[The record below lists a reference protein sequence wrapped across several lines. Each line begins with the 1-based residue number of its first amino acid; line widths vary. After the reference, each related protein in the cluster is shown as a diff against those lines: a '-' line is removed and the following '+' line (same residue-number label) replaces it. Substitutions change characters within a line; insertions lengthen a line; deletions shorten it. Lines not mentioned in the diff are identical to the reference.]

1 MTGRIKR
8 DFLTVTDFSKEEL
21 RANLDL
27 AIEIKAKSKEGNNLD
42 ILKGGVGALIFH
54 KPSLRTRS
62 SFEVGFRQLGGSAVY
77 ITSKEID
84 LGKRETIHDVAK
96 VMSRYYSAI
105 CIRTFSHKDVEE
117 LAFHA
122 DVPVVNMLTDLFH
135 PCQLMA
141 DMQTILEH
149 KGTIDNLKITYMGDG
164 NNMTNSWMKM
174 AQRVPME
181 LTIGTSPETLPDM
194 NLFKETN
201 NLGLSTVVIENDP
214 EKAVKDADVIYTD
227 VWASMGAKDKI
238 QEQIARLTPY
248 QVNMKLVKQAKPDVT
263 IMHCLPAERGRE
275 ITSDVMDLPNT
286 VVFDEAENRL
296 HAQKAVLVKLLENRD

>member
-1 MTGRIKR
+1 MSISKKR
-8 DFLTVTDFSKEEL
+8 DFLTITDFTSDEV
-21 RANLDL
+21 RASIDL
-27 AIEIKAKSKEGNNLD
+27 AIELKTKLKNGEKHD
-42 ILKGGVGALIFH
+42 YLKGGVGALIFH

-62 SFEVGFRQLGGSAVY
+62 SFEVGFRQLGGSSVY
-77 ITSKEID
+77 ITNSEID

-96 VMSRYYSAI
+96 VMSRYYAAI

-122 DVPVVNMLTDLFH
+122 DVPVVNMLTDNFH

-141 DMQTILEH
+141 DMQTIFEH
-149 KGTIDNLKITYMGDG
+149 RKTMDNLKIVYMGDG

-174 AQRVPME
+174 AQRIPME
-181 LTIGTSPETLPDM
+181 LTIGTSPQTLPDM

-201 NLGLSTVVIENDP
+201 ELGLSTVTIEHDP
-214 EKAVKDADVIYTD
+214 LKAAKEADVIYTD

-238 QEQIARLTPY
+238 KEQIERLNPY
-248 QVNMKLVKQAKPDVT
+248 QVNMNLVNQAKKDVT
-263 IMHCLPAERGRE
+263 IMHCLPAEYGRE
-275 ITSDVMDLPNT
+275 ITEDVIKLPNA

-296 HAQKAVLVKLLENRD
+296 HAQKAVLVKLLEK